1 MIKEDITRE
10 DFCNRHGVWVAMDED
25 KQWWWYSKRP
35 NKKECD
41 FHRAGCTY
49 DPVSDLINILY
60 TGSWE
65 DSLCG
70 PAETYAE
77 GELVLVWMSWSIF
90 CYVRRYVCTEAEGM
104 LTRDDAE
111 FWPNWCKFDE
121 KKLGVPIF
129 DWEEDV

>member
-10 DFCNRHGVWVAMDED
+10 DFCNRHGVWVAQDD
-25 KQWWWYSKRP
+25 SGRWYCFDQKP
-35 NKKECD
+35 KKGNDGWRVVRDQAYYLD
-41 FHRAGCTY
+41 FQ
-49 DPVSDLINILY
+49 NILY

-77 GELVLVWMSWSIF
+77 GELVLVWMTWSIF

-121 KKLGVPIF
+121 KKLGVPIA
-129 DWEEDV
+129 DWEE